1 MKITT
6 ILLFLNIL
14 NSIGY
19 SLLAPLFPILGKQNG
34 LNDAIIGW
42 VISAYAITNTIT
54 TPFIPL
60 LVQKF
65 TRIKLLYLSTFL
77 VATCT
82 ILYSFLYLISSFY
95 SLIIS
100 AIIIRTI
107 NGFISGKVFTLIY
120 SLTISLSEK
129 KYLQKI

>member
-1 MKITT
+1 M
-6 ILLFLNIL
+6 
-14 NSIGY
+14 
-19 SLLAPLFPILGKQNG
+19 GKQNG
-34 LNDAIIGW
+34 LNDAKIAWI
-42 VISAYAITNTIT
+42 ISAYAITNTIT

-77 VATCT
+77 VATCNF
-82 ILYSFLYLISSFY
+82 IFFFIIISSFY

-107 NGFISGKVFTLIY
+107 NGFISGNVFTLIY

-129 KYLQKI
+129 NIYNKIYVI